1 MLTPNVHIIKLREST
16 KIPTK
21 NYLRPAGWDLYCADE
36 NVEICP
42 LRRTLINTGI
52 AIAKDS
58 FPSGTY
64 GRIADK
70 SGLAF
75 KNGIHVLG
83 GVVDPDYTGEIKVI
97 LINFSNDRFTLK
109 AGEIVAQLIFE
120 KYEPNVCLLEVGI
133 TLDESDPNNRNKKG
147 FGGEHK

>member
-1 MLTPNVHIIKLREST
+1 MSRHNVHIIKLRKST
-16 KIPTK
+16 KILTK
-21 NYLRPAGWDLYCADE
+21 NYLHPAGWDLYCADE
-36 NVEICP
+36 NVEICR
-42 LRRTLINTGI
+42 LKRTLINTGI
-52 AIAKDS
+52 AIGKDS

-133 TLDESDPNNRNKKG
+133 TLDENEPKNRNKKG
-147 FGGEHK
+147 FGGEDN